1 MATQWYGALPSTG
14 ATPHPAMEVRAP
26 RKGSTSP
33 LRAEAHA
40 LRMFAAAW
48 RGSGARFEMEAK
60 KHLERDFIA
69 KAKAKP

>member
-1 MATQWYGALPSTG
+1 
-14 ATPHPAMEVRAP
+14 MEVRAP

-33 LRAEAHA
+33 LRAEARA